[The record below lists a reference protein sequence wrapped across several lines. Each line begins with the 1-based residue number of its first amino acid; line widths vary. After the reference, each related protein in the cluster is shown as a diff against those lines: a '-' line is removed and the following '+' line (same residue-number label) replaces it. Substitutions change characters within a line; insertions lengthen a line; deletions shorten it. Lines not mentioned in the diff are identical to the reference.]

1 MKRRFI
7 LLDRDGVI
15 NQDSVGYIRT
25 PQEWQPL
32 PGSLQALKDLTEA
45 GYEIYVITNQ
55 SGIGRGYYSLQDM
68 HAIHRKMHQLVRDAG
83 GVIRGIYYC
92 PHAPEE
98 KCGCRKPASAL
109 FLQCAKE
116 HRLDLTQAWF
126 VGDKLSDLRGGEA
139 VGMRSALVKTGYG
152 AQTLSTL
159 PQSHEYPVFADLSA
173 FCSELL
179 N

>member
-68 HAIHRKMHQLVRDAG
+68 HAIHKKMHDT
-83 GVIRGIYYC
+83 
-92 PHAPEE
+92 
-98 KCGCRKPASAL
+98 
-109 FLQCAKE
+109 FL
-116 HRLDLTQAWF
+116 L
-126 VGDKLSDLRGGEA
+126 
-139 VGMRSALVKTGYG
+139 
-152 AQTLSTL
+152 
-159 PQSHEYPVFADLSA
+159 
-173 FCSELL
+173 
-179 N
+179 